1 MQIDTRY
8 LYLLIMSNFSVLV
21 LSKTGAKVQPFFIPT
36 KYFFKK
42 IASPLI
48 TCMNIKAIHY
58 DIFFSLP

>member
-1 MQIDTRY
+1 MWIDTRY
-8 LYLLIMSNFSVLV
+8 LYLLIMSNFSILV

-42 IASPLI
+42 NASHII

-58 DIFFSLP
+58 NIFFYLP